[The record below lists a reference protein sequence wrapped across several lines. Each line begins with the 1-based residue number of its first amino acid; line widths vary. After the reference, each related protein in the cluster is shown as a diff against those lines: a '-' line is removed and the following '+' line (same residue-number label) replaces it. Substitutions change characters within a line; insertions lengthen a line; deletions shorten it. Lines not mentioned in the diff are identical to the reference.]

1 MKEVNLRGGELC
13 SMAEIHRAF
22 AETLRFPDWYGGN
35 LDALYD
41 LLTAEQEEVR
51 IVLWEEEL
59 LRDALGARYRALRR
73 VLRDA
78 AEENENIT
86 LVLADAKDVS
96 RYPSH

>member
-1 MKEVNLRGGELC
+1 MKEVNLRGGELR
-13 SMAEIHRAF
+13 SMAEVHRVF
-22 AETLRFPDWYGGN
+22 AECLRFPDWYGGN

-73 VLRDA
+73 VLTDS
-78 AEENENIT
+78 AEENDRIS
-86 LVLADAKDVS
+86 LVFAGK
-96 RYPSH
+96 

>member
-35 LDALYD
+35 LDALHD
-41 LLTAEQEEVR
+41 LLTAESEEVR
-51 IVLWEEEL
+51 IVLWEEEC
-59 LRDALGARYRALRR
+59 LRQTLGARYRALLHM
-73 VLRDA
+73 LRDA

-96 RYPSH
+96 RYPPH

>member
-41 LLTAEQEEVR
+41 LLTAESEEVR

-73 VLRDA
+73 VLTDS
-78 AEENENIT
+78 AEENDRIS
-86 LVLADAKDVS
+86 LVFAGK
-96 RYPSH
+96 

>member
-13 SMAEIHRAF
+13 SMAEVHRVF
-22 AETLRFPDWYGGN
+22 AETLGFPGWYGGN

-41 LLTAEQEEVR
+41 LLTAESGEVR

-59 LRDALGARYRALRR
+59 LRQTLGARYRALLH

-78 AEENENIT
+78 AEENDKISI
-86 LVLADAKDVS
+86 VS
-96 RYPSH
+96 AGN

>member
-73 VLRDA
+73 VLTDS
-78 AEENENIT
+78 AEENDRIS
-86 LVLADAKDVS
+86 LVFAGE
-96 RYPSH
+96 